1 MALDQEPQLIPHL
14 GGLGAVSVR
23 VAGIVDDETLAPVC
37 AADYTRPRLEDTTQ
51 N

>member
-23 VAGIVDDETLAPVC
+23 VADIVDDETLAPTFV
-37 AADYTRPRLEDTTQ
+37 AD
-51 N
+51 